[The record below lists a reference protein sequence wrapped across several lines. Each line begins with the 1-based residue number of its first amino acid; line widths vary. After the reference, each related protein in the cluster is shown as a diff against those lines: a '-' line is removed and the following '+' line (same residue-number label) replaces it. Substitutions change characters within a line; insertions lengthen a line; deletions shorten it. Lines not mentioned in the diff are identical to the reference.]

1 MRILKLD
8 ENTKK
13 NLLEDLLKRS
23 PNQYTEYEE
32 RVAAILNAVKLQKD
46 QALFDFTK
54 KFQGR
59 TDGNCRIMPD
69 FPCES
74 GCGVAETALP

>member
-1 MRILKLD
+1 MRIERLD

-32 RVAAILNAVKLQKD
+32 RVSAILSAVKEGRD

-54 KFQGR
+54 KF
-59 TDGNCRIMPD
+59 DGVEISAATIRVTEEEMK
-69 FPCES
+69 
-74 GCGVAETALP
+74 